1 MSILNKFDTD
11 YGDIRLA
18 VCIPAR
24 DQMHT
29 VTSYCLYNLSNV
41 LTKLGI
47 DNKLFLSHG
56 TLIINQR
63 HELVLAAREWG
74 ATHIMFIDSDIEFTP
89 DCVIRLIDRNLPVVA
104 AAYSKRVEP
113 FIVTAWHKIYDWNS
127 HVQNFDEDL
136 ITCEAVAMGF
146 MLIETEV
153 FDQLDLPWFV
163 IGWHNQYVG
172 EDIEFCRMLL
182 DKGID
187 VHLDLY
193 VTKQLGHLG
202 TKNFKVDPDT

>member
-1 MSILNKFDTD
+1 MSILNKFSAD
-11 YGDIRLA
+11 YSGIRLA

-29 VTSYCLYNLSNV
+29 VTTFCLYNLSNV
-41 LTKLGI
+41 LARLGI
-47 DNKLFLSHG
+47 ENKLFLSHG

-63 HELVLAAREWG
+63 HELVKAAQEWE
-74 ATHIMFIDSDIEFTP
+74 ATHIMFIDSDMEFTP
-89 DCVIRLIDRNLPVVA
+89 DCVIKLIDRDLPVVA

-113 FIVTAWHKIYDWNS
+113 FVVTE
-127 HVQNFDEDL
+127 FDQDL

-146 MLIETEV
+146 MLIDIAV
-153 FDQLDLPWFV
+153 FDELELPWFV
-163 IGWHNQYVG
+163 IGWHDQYTG

-182 DKGID
+182 DKGMEIY
-187 VHLDLY
+187 LDLS

>member
-1 MSILNKFDTD
+1 MSILNKFSAD
-11 YGDIRLA
+11 YNGIRLA

-29 VTSYCLYNLSNV
+29 VTTFCLYNLSNV
-41 LTKLGI
+41 LARLGI
-47 DNKLFLSHG
+47 ENKLFLSHG

-63 HELVLAAREWG
+63 HELVIAAQEWE
-74 ATHIMFIDSDIEFTP
+74 ATHIMFIDSDMEFTP
-89 DCVIRLIDRNLPVVA
+89 DCVIKLLDRNLPVVA

-113 FIVTAWHKIYDWNS
+113 FVVTAWHKIYDWNS
-127 HVQNFDEDL
+127 HVQEFDQEL

-146 MLIETEV
+146 MLIDVAV
-153 FDQLDLPWFV
+153 FDELELPWFV
-163 IGWHNQYVG
+163 IGWHGQYTG

-182 DKGID
+182 NKGID
-187 VHLDLY
+187 IHLDLS

>member
-1 MSILNKFDTD
+1 MSILNRFNTD

-63 HELVLAAREWG
+63 HELVMAAREWG
-74 ATHIMFIDSDIEFTP
+74 ATHVMFIDSDIEFTP
-89 DCVIRLIDRNLPVVA
+89 DCVIKLIDRQLPVVA

-113 FIVTAWHKIYDWNS
+113 FVVTAWHKIYDWNS

-146 MLIETEV
+146 MLIEMSV
-153 FDQLDLPWFV
+153 FDCLELPWFI
-163 IGWHNQYVG
+163 IGWHGQYTG

-182 DKGID
+182 DKNID
-187 VHLDLY
+187 IHLDLT
-193 VTKQLGHLG
+193 VTQQLGHLG